1 MVRSLALLGAE
12 GEAEWD
18 LPVYWL
24 GNDDEGSEDGDDEGS
39 SLGDSNTMDLDDI
52 DRESRSDD
60 EESSDEDDGA
70 GGEAPG
76 AGAGATS
83 EEQGGGVHD
92 VAALQ
97 EKIGHFAFFL
107 ADDCPV
113 LVAKAVRIEERDGK
127 VGVVVHWYTPSKG
140 SLRGAAATV
149 LFEDY
154 CNTRVTFSPDYVI
167 GVTPSGGRSTRSPD
181 LGWESADRVLVWSKS
196 KTLNANG
203 KKLPKFAVDAVS
215 RAFHSR
221 KEGEAR
227 VVEVDSGLTGE
238 AE

>member
-1 MVRSLALLGAE
+1 MARSLALLGAE
-12 GEAEWD
+12 GQAAWD
-18 LPVYWL
+18 LPVHWL
-24 GNDDEGSEDGDDEGS
+24 SNDDEGSEDGDDEGS
-39 SLGDSNTMDLDDI
+39 SLDDSTMMDLADI
-52 DRESRSDD
+52 DRESSSDD
-60 EESSDEDDGA
+60 EESSDEDDGT
-70 GGEAPG
+70 GGQAPG
-76 AGAGATS
+76 AGATG
-83 EEQGGGVHD
+83 EKQGGGVHD

-127 VGVVVHWYTPSKG
+127 VGVVVHWYTPAKG
-140 SLRGAAATV
+140 SLREAAATV
-149 LFEDY
+149 PFEDC

-167 GVTPSGGRSTRSPD
+167 GVAPSGGRSTRSPD

-196 KTLNANG
+196 KTLNTNG

-215 RAFHSR
+215 LAFHSR

-227 VVEVDSGLTGE
+227 VVEVGSGLTGE